1 MSEATLLQG
10 GKSPKEIITKLQREL
25 NRAINSGAPLIV
37 CFEKSDDTFG
47 HYEDQPAFLNFGIRV
62 LNRIADSLQD
72 QTGVSKQIILEA
84 LLENAKE
91 EENEQKTDA
100 QEQKPLH

>member
-37 CFEKSDDTFG
+37 CFEKSDYTFG
-47 HYEDQPAFLNFGIRV
+47 HYEDPDALLKFGIRV
-62 LNRIADSLQD
+62 LNRIAGNLQD

-84 LLENAKE
+84 LLENAK
-91 EENEQKTDA
+91 
-100 QEQKPLH
+100 